1 MELYESLKDYPEL
14 RLQYLFYNCF
24 IISSE
29 EMNELYERAKSKQIK
44 KFNDVEI
51 YYSPDYLYQKNPN
64 NSVFEKINSQ
74 IKKKF
79 YFLKEHIFYYQ
90 YLLLLIESKE
100 KDGIKEDK
108 ISEISYRTLMDRL
121 YSLYD
126 DNEANKENY
135 GINYIYNV
143 PCIYTIIEPDIIK
156 EIINMRKLNFELLKI
171 NRNKFDELFGI
182 NEYIENSNFIY
193 NNSLISISLS
203 NSTITEENNLN
214 ELDLD
219 ENVNKRNKDI
229 LQKEKFLINLSSEL
243 FLFDY
248 ITKQFGKSNLKQL
261 PRMLFFCCVFDENMK
276 DIYKLRKEKSTKNL
290 NSIGN
295 TEGNNEEKEKLN
307 KIYEEIKN
315 NTKIENQIDTNQEN
329 KKEKKE
335 KKEKVKERVEKNL
348 LKCQLLDFCGTLEL
362 DGAFKYIGGNDM
374 ELKSESLV
382 IILSEF
388 LNAENNIEKYI
399 EKNEENIIINKIKK
413 NQNDI
418 EKLKQI
424 LSQFNMFKNIKK
436 IEINK
441 EYIEKV
447 KKELEDKP
455 KIIFDKK
462 IYIRSNDI
470 VLIESKREYPKNLLN
485 EIRNFIEHSF
495 YFITLYKNKKIIDNS
510 SIIHLFFIYDHTRN
524 FEDENRAYSGLNNII
539 KDNSEKL
546 KTITNKIKLYLIHSL
561 PNLNLSILDKLE
573 NNISDLT
580 NSMNKQNIQISN
592 LESENNGLKKLMND
606 QNNHITNL
614 KSDNISLNN
623 LMNKQNIQISN
634 LESENDG
641 LKKLMNEQNI
651 RITNLATQS
660 KNLEETIKKLV
671 NRIDELEKK
680 IEQNNNSDDK
690 IKKSNNNKKNEDI

>member
-29 EMNELYERAKSKQIK
+29 EMNELYENAKSKQIK

-156 EIINMRKLNFELLKI
+156 EIINMSKLNFELLKI
-171 NRNKFDELFGI
+171 NRNKFKELFGI
-182 NEYIENSNFIY
+182 NENIENSNFIY

-203 NSTITEENNLN
+203 NSTITDEKNLN

-307 KIYEEIKN
+307 KIGEETKN
-315 NTKIENQIDTNQEN
+315 DTKIENQIDTNQEN
-329 KKEKKE
+329 KKGKKEKKEKE

-374 ELKSESLV
+374 ELESESLV

-424 LSQFNMFKNIKK
+424 LSQFNMFKNIKN

-447 KKELEDKP
+447 KKELENKP

-485 EIRNFIEHSF
+485 EIRNFIEHSL
-495 YFITLYKNKKIIDNS
+495 YFIALYKNKKIIDNS
-510 SIIHLFFIYDHTRN
+510 SIIHLIFVYDHTRN

-546 KTITNKIKLYLIHSL
+546 KTITNKIKLYLVHSL

-580 NSMNKQNIQISN
+580 NSMNKQNIQI
-592 LESENNGLKKLMND
+592 
-606 QNNHITNL
+606 
-614 KSDNISLNN
+614 
-623 LMNKQNIQISN
+623 
-634 LESENDG
+634 
-641 LKKLMNEQNI
+641 
-651 RITNLATQS
+651 TNLATQN

-690 IKKSNNNKKNEDI
+690 KKKNDNNKKNEDI

>member
-29 EMNELYERAKSKQIK
+29 EMNQLYERAKSKQIK

-156 EIINMRKLNFELLKI
+156 EIINMSKLNFELLKI
-171 NRNKFDELFGI
+171 NRNKFKELFGI
-182 NEYIENSNFIY
+182 NENIENSNFIY

-203 NSTITEENNLN
+203 NSTITEEKNLN

-307 KIYEEIKN
+307 KIGEETKN
-315 NTKIENQIDTNQEN
+315 DTKIENQIDTNQEN
-329 KKEKKE
+329 KKGKKEKKEKE

-374 ELKSESLV
+374 ELESESLV

-424 LSQFNMFKNIKK
+424 LSQFNMFKNIKN

-447 KKELEDKP
+447 KKELENKP

-485 EIRNFIEHSF
+485 EIRNFIEHSL
-495 YFITLYKNKKIIDNS
+495 YFIALYKNKKIIDNS
-510 SIIHLFFIYDHTRN
+510 SIIHLIFVYDHTRN

-546 KTITNKIKLYLIHSL
+546 KTITNKIKLYLVHSL

-580 NSMNKQNIQISN
+580 NSMNKQNIQI
-592 LESENNGLKKLMND
+592 
-606 QNNHITNL
+606 
-614 KSDNISLNN
+614 
-623 LMNKQNIQISN
+623 
-634 LESENDG
+634 
-641 LKKLMNEQNI
+641 
-651 RITNLATQS
+651 TNLATQN

-690 IKKSNNNKKNEDI
+690 KKKNDNNKKNEDI

>member
-1 MELYESLKDYPEL
+1 
-14 RLQYLFYNCF
+14 
-24 IISSE
+24 
-29 EMNELYERAKSKQIK
+29 
-44 KFNDVEI
+44 
-51 YYSPDYLYQKNPN
+51 
-64 NSVFEKINSQ
+64 
-74 IKKKF
+74 
-79 YFLKEHIFYYQ
+79 
-90 YLLLLIESKE
+90 
-100 KDGIKEDK
+100 
-108 ISEISYRTLMDRL
+108 
-121 YSLYD
+121 
-126 DNEANKENY
+126 
-135 GINYIYNV
+135 
-143 PCIYTIIEPDIIK
+143 
-156 EIINMRKLNFELLKI
+156 
-171 NRNKFDELFGI
+171 
-182 NEYIENSNFIY
+182 
-193 NNSLISISLS
+193 
-203 NSTITEENNLN
+203 
-214 ELDLD
+214 
-219 ENVNKRNKDI
+219 
-229 LQKEKFLINLSSEL
+229 
-243 FLFDY
+243 
-248 ITKQFGKSNLKQL
+248 
-261 PRMLFFCCVFDENMK
+261 MLFFCCVFDENMK

-307 KIYEEIKN
+307 KIGEETKN
-315 NTKIENQIDTNQEN
+315 DTKIENQIDTNQEN
-329 KKEKKE
+329 KKGKKEKKEKE

-374 ELKSESLV
+374 ELESESLV

-424 LSQFNMFKNIKK
+424 LSQFNMFKNIKN

-447 KKELEDKP
+447 KKELENKP

-462 IYIRSNDI
+462 IYIRANDI

-485 EIRNFIEHSF
+485 EIRNFIEHSL
-495 YFITLYKNKKIIDNS
+495 YFIALYKNKKIIDNS
-510 SIIHLFFIYDHTRN
+510 SIIHLIFVYDHTRN

-546 KTITNKIKLYLIHSL
+546 KTITNKIKLYLVHSL

-580 NSMNKQNIQISN
+580 NSMNKQNIQI
-592 LESENNGLKKLMND
+592 
-606 QNNHITNL
+606 
-614 KSDNISLNN
+614 
-623 LMNKQNIQISN
+623 
-634 LESENDG
+634 
-641 LKKLMNEQNI
+641 
-651 RITNLATQS
+651 TNLATQN

-690 IKKSNNNKKNEDI
+690 KKKIDNNKKK

>member
-64 NSVFEKINSQ
+64 NSAFDKISLQ

-90 YLLLLIESKE
+90 YLLLLIESNE
-100 KDGIKEDK
+100 KDGIKEDQ

-126 DNEANKENY
+126 NNEANKENY

-156 EIINMRKLNFELLKI
+156 EIINMSKLNFELLKI
-171 NRNKFDELFGI
+171 NRNKFKELFGI
-182 NEYIENSNFIY
+182 NENIENSNFIY

-203 NSTITEENNLN
+203 NSTITDEKNLN

-307 KIYEEIKN
+307 KIGEETKN
-315 NTKIENQIDTNQEN
+315 DTKIENQIDTNQEN
-329 KKEKKE
+329 KKGKKEKKEKE

-374 ELKSESLV
+374 ELESESLV

-424 LSQFNMFKNIKK
+424 LSQFNMFKNIKN

-447 KKELEDKP
+447 KKELENKP

-485 EIRNFIEHSF
+485 EIRNFIEHSL
-495 YFITLYKNKKIIDNS
+495 YFIALYKNKKIIDNS
-510 SIIHLFFIYDHTRN
+510 SIIHLIFVYDHTRN

-546 KTITNKIKLYLIHSL
+546 KTITNKIKLYLVHSL

-592 LESENNGLKKLMND
+592 LQSENNDLKK
-606 QNNHITNL
+606 
-614 KSDNISLNN
+614 S
-623 LMNKQNIQISN
+623 MNKQNIQI
-634 LESENDG
+634 
-641 LKKLMNEQNI
+641 
-651 RITNLATQS
+651 TNLATQN

-680 IEQNNNSDDK
+680 IDQNINSDDK
-690 IKKSNNNKKNEDI
+690 KKKNDNNKNNEDI

>member
-29 EMNELYERAKSKQIK
+29 EMNELYENAKSKQIK

-156 EIINMRKLNFELLKI
+156 EIINMSKLNFELLKI
-171 NRNKFDELFGI
+171 NRNKFKELFGI
-182 NEYIENSNFIY
+182 NENIENSNFIY

-203 NSTITEENNLN
+203 NSTITDEKNLN

-307 KIYEEIKN
+307 KIGEETKN
-315 NTKIENQIDTNQEN
+315 DTKIENQIDTNQEN
-329 KKEKKE
+329 KKGKKEKKEKE

-374 ELKSESLV
+374 ELESESLV

-424 LSQFNMFKNIKK
+424 LSQFNMFKNIKN

-447 KKELEDKP
+447 KKELENKP

-485 EIRNFIEHSF
+485 EIRNFIEHSL
-495 YFITLYKNKKIIDNS
+495 YFIALYKNKKIIDNS
-510 SIIHLFFIYDHTRN
+510 SIIHLIFVYDHTRN

-546 KTITNKIKLYLIHSL
+546 KTITNKIKLYLVHSL

-573 NNISDLT
+573 NNISDLI
-580 NSMNKQNIQISN
+580 NSINKQNIQI
-592 LESENNGLKKLMND
+592 
-606 QNNHITNL
+606 
-614 KSDNISLNN
+614 
-623 LMNKQNIQISN
+623 
-634 LESENDG
+634 
-641 LKKLMNEQNI
+641 
-651 RITNLATQS
+651 TNLATQN

-690 IKKSNNNKKNEDI
+690 KKKNDNIKKNEDI

>member
-29 EMNELYERAKSKQIK
+29 EMNELYENAKSKQIK

-156 EIINMRKLNFELLKI
+156 EIINMSKLNFELLKI

-203 NSTITEENNLN
+203 NSTITDEKNLN

-307 KIYEEIKN
+307 KIGEETKN
-315 NTKIENQIDTNQEN
+315 DTKIENQIDTNQEN
-329 KKEKKE
+329 KKGKKEKKEKE

-374 ELKSESLV
+374 ELESESLV

-424 LSQFNMFKNIKK
+424 LSQFNMFKNIKN

-447 KKELEDKP
+447 KKELENKP

-485 EIRNFIEHSF
+485 EIRNFIEHSL
-495 YFITLYKNKKIIDNS
+495 YFIALYKNKKIIDNS
-510 SIIHLFFIYDHTRN
+510 SIIHLIFVYDHTRN

-546 KTITNKIKLYLIHSL
+546 KTITNKIKLYLVHSL

-580 NSMNKQNIQISN
+580 NSINKQNIQI
-592 LESENNGLKKLMND
+592 
-606 QNNHITNL
+606 
-614 KSDNISLNN
+614 
-623 LMNKQNIQISN
+623 
-634 LESENDG
+634 
-641 LKKLMNEQNI
+641 
-651 RITNLATQS
+651 TNLATQN

-671 NRIDELEKK
+671 NRIDEFEKK

-690 IKKSNNNKKNEDI
+690 NKKNDNIKKNEDI

>member
-29 EMNELYERAKSKQIK
+29 EMNELYENAKSKQIK

-64 NSVFEKINSQ
+64 NSVFKKINSQ

-156 EIINMRKLNFELLKI
+156 EIINMSKLNFELLKI
-171 NRNKFDELFGI
+171 NRNKFKELFGI
-182 NEYIENSNFIY
+182 NENIENSNFIY

-203 NSTITEENNLN
+203 NSTITDEKNLN

-307 KIYEEIKN
+307 KIGEETKN
-315 NTKIENQIDTNQEN
+315 DTKIENQIDTNQEN
-329 KKEKKE
+329 KKGKKEKKEKE

-374 ELKSESLV
+374 ELESESLV

-424 LSQFNMFKNIKK
+424 LSQFNMFKNIKN

-447 KKELEDKP
+447 KKELENKP

-485 EIRNFIEHSF
+485 EIRNFIEHSL
-495 YFITLYKNKKIIDNS
+495 YFIALYKNKKIIDNS
-510 SIIHLFFIYDHTRN
+510 SIIHLIFVYDHTRN

-546 KTITNKIKLYLIHSL
+546 KTITNKIKLYLVHSL

-580 NSMNKQNIQISN
+580 NSMNKQNNQISN
-592 LESENNGLKKLMND
+592 LEF
-606 QNNHITNL
+606 
-614 KSDNISLNN
+614 
-623 LMNKQNIQISN
+623 
-634 LESENDG
+634 ENDG

-651 RITNLATQS
+651 QITNLATQN

-690 IKKSNNNKKNEDI
+690 KKKNDNNKKNEDI

>member
-1 MELYESLKDYPEL
+1 MEIELYESLKDYPEL

-29 EMNELYERAKSKQIK
+29 EMNELYENAKSKQIK

-156 EIINMRKLNFELLKI
+156 EIINMSKLNFELLKI

-203 NSTITEENNLN
+203 NSTITEEKNLN

-276 DIYKLRKEKSTKNL
+276 DIYKLRKEKSTKNQ

-295 TEGNNEEKEKLN
+295 TEGNIEEKE
-307 KIYEEIKN
+307 
-315 NTKIENQIDTNQEN
+315 
-329 KKEKKE
+329 
-335 KKEKVKERVEKNL
+335 
-348 LKCQLLDFCGTLEL
+348 
-362 DGAFKYIGGNDM
+362 
-374 ELKSESLV
+374 
-382 IILSEF
+382 
-388 LNAENNIEKYI
+388 
-399 EKNEENIIINKIKK
+399 
-413 NQNDI
+413 
-418 EKLKQI
+418 
-424 LSQFNMFKNIKK
+424 
-436 IEINK
+436 
-441 EYIEKV
+441 
-447 KKELEDKP
+447 
-455 KIIFDKK
+455 
-462 IYIRSNDI
+462 
-470 VLIESKREYPKNLLN
+470 
-485 EIRNFIEHSF
+485 
-495 YFITLYKNKKIIDNS
+495 
-510 SIIHLFFIYDHTRN
+510 
-524 FEDENRAYSGLNNII
+524 
-539 KDNSEKL
+539 
-546 KTITNKIKLYLIHSL
+546 
-561 PNLNLSILDKLE
+561 
-573 NNISDLT
+573 
-580 NSMNKQNIQISN
+580 
-592 LESENNGLKKLMND
+592 
-606 QNNHITNL
+606 
-614 KSDNISLNN
+614 
-623 LMNKQNIQISN
+623 
-634 LESENDG
+634 
-641 LKKLMNEQNI
+641 
-651 RITNLATQS
+651 
-660 KNLEETIKKLV
+660 
-671 NRIDELEKK
+671 
-680 IEQNNNSDDK
+680 
-690 IKKSNNNKKNEDI
+690 

>member
-29 EMNELYERAKSKQIK
+29 EMNELYENAKSKQIK

-64 NSVFEKINSQ
+64 NPVFEKINSQ

-156 EIINMRKLNFELLKI
+156 EIINMSKLNFELLKI
-171 NRNKFDELFGI
+171 NRNKFKELFGI
-182 NEYIENSNFIY
+182 NENIENSNFIY

-203 NSTITEENNLN
+203 NSTITDEKNLN

-307 KIYEEIKN
+307 KIGEETKN
-315 NTKIENQIDTNQEN
+315 DTKIENQIDTNQEKKKG
-329 KKEKKE
+329 KKEKE

-374 ELKSESLV
+374 ELESESLV

-424 LSQFNMFKNIKK
+424 LSQFNMFKNIKN

-447 KKELEDKP
+447 KKELENKP

-470 VLIESKREYPKNLLN
+470 LLIESKREYPKNLLN
-485 EIRNFIEHSF
+485 EIRNFIEHSL
-495 YFITLYKNKKIIDNS
+495 YFIALYKNKKIIDNS
-510 SIIHLFFIYDHTRN
+510 SIIHLIFVYDHTRN

-546 KTITNKIKLYLIHSL
+546 KTITNKIKLYLVHSL

-580 NSMNKQNIQISN
+580 NSMNKQNIQI
-592 LESENNGLKKLMND
+592 
-606 QNNHITNL
+606 
-614 KSDNISLNN
+614 
-623 LMNKQNIQISN
+623 
-634 LESENDG
+634 
-641 LKKLMNEQNI
+641 
-651 RITNLATQS
+651 TNLATQN

-690 IKKSNNNKKNEDI
+690 KKKNDNNKNNEDI

>member
-29 EMNELYERAKSKQIK
+29 EMNQLYERAKSKQIK

-51 YYSPDYLYQKNPN
+51 YYSPDYLYQKDPN
-64 NSVFEKINSQ
+64 NSVFEKINSK

-171 NRNKFDELFGI
+171 NRNKFNKLFGI
-182 NEYIENSNFIY
+182 NENIENSNFIY

-203 NSTITEENNLN
+203 NSTITDEKNLN

-229 LQKEKFLINLSSEL
+229 LQKEKLLINLSSEL

-307 KIYEEIKN
+307 KIGEETKN
-315 NTKIENQIDTNQEN
+315 DTKIENQIDTNQEN
-329 KKEKKE
+329 KKGKKEKKEKE

-374 ELKSESLV
+374 ELERESLI

-424 LSQFNMFKNIKK
+424 LSQFNMFKNIKN

-447 KKELEDKP
+447 KKELENKP

-485 EIRNFIEHSF
+485 EIRNFIEHSL
-495 YFITLYKNKKIIDNS
+495 YFIALYKNKKIIDNS
-510 SIIHLFFIYDHTRN
+510 SIIHLIFVYDHTRN

-546 KTITNKIKLYLIHSL
+546 KTITNKIKLYLVHSL

-580 NSMNKQNIQISN
+580 NSMNKQNIQI
-592 LESENNGLKKLMND
+592 
-606 QNNHITNL
+606 
-614 KSDNISLNN
+614 
-623 LMNKQNIQISN
+623 
-634 LESENDG
+634 
-641 LKKLMNEQNI
+641 
-651 RITNLATQS
+651 TNLATQN

-690 IKKSNNNKKNEDI
+690 KKKNDNIKKNEDI

>member
-156 EIINMRKLNFELLKI
+156 EIINMSKLNFELLKI

-203 NSTITEENNLN
+203 NSTITDEKNLN

-307 KIYEEIKN
+307 KIGEETKN
-315 NTKIENQIDTNQEN
+315 DTKIENQIDTNQEN
-329 KKEKKE
+329 KKGKKEKKEKE

-374 ELKSESLV
+374 ELESESLV

-424 LSQFNMFKNIKK
+424 LSQFNMFKNIKN

-447 KKELEDKP
+447 KKELENKP

-485 EIRNFIEHSF
+485 EIRNFIEHSL
-495 YFITLYKNKKIIDNS
+495 YFIALYKNKKIIDNS
-510 SIIHLFFIYDHTRN
+510 SIIHLIFVYDHTRN

-546 KTITNKIKLYLIHSL
+546 KTITNKIKLYLVHSL

-580 NSMNKQNIQISN
+580 NSI
-592 LESENNGLKKLMND
+592 
-606 QNNHITNL
+606 
-614 KSDNISLNN
+614 
-623 LMNKQNIQISN
+623 
-634 LESENDG
+634 
-641 LKKLMNEQNI
+641 
-651 RITNLATQS
+651 
-660 KNLEETIKKLV
+660 IKKLV

-690 IKKSNNNKKNEDI
+690 NKKNDNIKKNEDI

>member
-64 NSVFEKINSQ
+64 NSAFDKISLQ

-126 DNEANKENY
+126 NNEANKENY

-156 EIINMRKLNFELLKI
+156 EIINMSKLNFELLKI
-171 NRNKFDELFGI
+171 NRNKFKELFGI
-182 NEYIENSNFIY
+182 NENIENSNFIY

-203 NSTITEENNLN
+203 NSTITDEKNLN

-307 KIYEEIKN
+307 KIGEETKN
-315 NTKIENQIDTNQEN
+315 DTKIENQIDTNQEN
-329 KKEKKE
+329 KKGKKEKKEKE

-374 ELKSESLV
+374 ELESESLV

-424 LSQFNMFKNIKK
+424 LSQFNMFKNIKN

-447 KKELEDKP
+447 KKELENKP

-485 EIRNFIEHSF
+485 EIRNFIEHSL
-495 YFITLYKNKKIIDNS
+495 YFIALYKNKKIIDNS
-510 SIIHLFFIYDHTRN
+510 SIIHLIFVYDHTRN

-546 KTITNKIKLYLIHSL
+546 KTITNKIKLYLVHSL

-592 LESENNGLKKLMND
+592 LQSENNDLKK
-606 QNNHITNL
+606 
-614 KSDNISLNN
+614 S
-623 LMNKQNIQISN
+623 MNKQNIQI
-634 LESENDG
+634 
-641 LKKLMNEQNI
+641 
-651 RITNLATQS
+651 TNLATQN

-690 IKKSNNNKKNEDI
+690 KKKNDNNKNNEDI

>member
-1 MELYESLKDYPEL
+1 MV
-14 RLQYLFYNCF
+14 
-24 IISSE
+24 
-29 EMNELYERAKSKQIK
+29 SKRTK
-44 KFNDVEI
+44 LV
-51 YYSPDYLYQKNPN
+51 
-64 NSVFEKINSQ
+64 
-74 IKKKF
+74 
-79 YFLKEHIFYYQ
+79 
-90 YLLLLIESKE
+90 
-100 KDGIKEDK
+100 
-108 ISEISYRTLMDRL
+108 EISYRTLMDRL

-203 NSTITEENNLN
+203 NSTITKEKNLN

-276 DIYKLRKEKSTKNL
+276 DIYKLRKEKITKNL

-295 TEGNNEEKEKLN
+295 TEGNIEEKEKLN
-307 KIYEEIKN
+307 KIGEEIKN

-329 KKEKKE
+329 KKE

-374 ELKSESLV
+374 ELESESLV

-424 LSQFNMFKNIKK
+424 LSQFNMFKNIKN

-447 KKELEDKP
+447 KKELENKP

-485 EIRNFIEHSF
+485 EIRNFIEHSL
-495 YFITLYKNKKIIDNS
+495 YFIALYKNKKIIDNS
-510 SIIHLFFIYDHTRN
+510 SIIHLIFVYDHTRN

-546 KTITNKIKLYLIHSL
+546 KTITNKIKLYLVHSL

-592 LESENNGLKKLMND
+592 LQSENDGLKKLMNE
-606 QNNHITNL
+606 QNNQITNL

-623 LMNKQNIQISN
+623 LMNKQNNQ
-634 LESENDG
+634 
-641 LKKLMNEQNI
+641 
-651 RITNLATQS
+651 ITNLATQN

>member
-29 EMNELYERAKSKQIK
+29 EMNQLYERAKSKQIK

-156 EIINMRKLNFELLKI
+156 EIINMSKLNFELLKI
-171 NRNKFDELFGI
+171 NRNKFDELFRI

-203 NSTITEENNLN
+203 NSTITDEKNLN

-307 KIYEEIKN
+307 KIGEETKN
-315 NTKIENQIDTNQEN
+315 DTKIENQIDTNQEN
-329 KKEKKE
+329 KKGKKEKKEKE

-374 ELKSESLV
+374 ELESESLV

-424 LSQFNMFKNIKK
+424 LSQFNMFKNIKN

-447 KKELEDKP
+447 KKELENKP

-485 EIRNFIEHSF
+485 EIRNFIEHSL
-495 YFITLYKNKKIIDNS
+495 YFIALYKNKKIIDNS
-510 SIIHLFFIYDHTRN
+510 SIIHLIFVYDHTRN

-546 KTITNKIKLYLIHSL
+546 KTITNKIKLYLVHSL

-580 NSMNKQNIQISN
+580 NSMNKQNN
-592 LESENNGLKKLMND
+592 
-606 QNNHITNL
+606 
-614 KSDNISLNN
+614 
-623 LMNKQNIQISN
+623 QISN

-651 RITNLATQS
+651 QITNLATQS

-671 NRIDELEKK
+671 NRIDELEMK

-690 IKKSNNNKKNEDI
+690 KKKNDNNKKNEDI

>member
-29 EMNELYERAKSKQIK
+29 EMNQLYERAKSKQIK

-64 NSVFEKINSQ
+64 NSAFEKINSQ

-171 NRNKFDELFGI
+171 NRNKFKELFGI
-182 NEYIENSNFIY
+182 NENIENSNFIY

-203 NSTITEENNLN
+203 NSTITDEKNLN

-307 KIYEEIKN
+307 KIGEETKN
-315 NTKIENQIDTNQEN
+315 DTKIENQIDTNQEN
-329 KKEKKE
+329 KKGKKEKKEKE

-374 ELKSESLV
+374 ELESESLV

-424 LSQFNMFKNIKK
+424 LSQFNMFKNIKN

-447 KKELEDKP
+447 KKELENKP

-485 EIRNFIEHSF
+485 EIRNFIEHSL
-495 YFITLYKNKKIIDNS
+495 YFIALYKNKKIIDNS
-510 SIIHLFFIYDHTRN
+510 SIIHLIFVYDHTRN

-546 KTITNKIKLYLIHSL
+546 KTITNKIKLYLVHSL

-580 NSMNKQNIQISN
+580 NSINKQNIQI
-592 LESENNGLKKLMND
+592 
-606 QNNHITNL
+606 
-614 KSDNISLNN
+614 
-623 LMNKQNIQISN
+623 
-634 LESENDG
+634 
-641 LKKLMNEQNI
+641 
-651 RITNLATQS
+651 TNLATQN

-671 NRIDELEKK
+671 NRIDELEMK

-690 IKKSNNNKKNEDI
+690 KKKNDNNKKNEDI

>member
-29 EMNELYERAKSKQIK
+29 EMNELYENAKSKQIK

-156 EIINMRKLNFELLKI
+156 EIINMSKLNFELLKI

-203 NSTITEENNLN
+203 NSTITDEKNLN

-307 KIYEEIKN
+307 KIGEETKN
-315 NTKIENQIDTNQEN
+315 DTKIENQIDTNQEN
-329 KKEKKE
+329 KKGKKEKKEKE

-374 ELKSESLV
+374 ELESESLV

-424 LSQFNMFKNIKK
+424 LSQFNMFKNIKN

-441 EYIEKV
+441 EYIEKE

-485 EIRNFIEHSF
+485 EIRNFIEHSL
-495 YFITLYKNKKIIDNS
+495 YFIALYKNKKIIDNS
-510 SIIHLFFIYDHTRN
+510 SIIHLIFVYDHTRN

-546 KTITNKIKLYLIHSL
+546 KTITNKIKLYLVHSL

-580 NSMNKQNIQISN
+580 NSINKQNIQI
-592 LESENNGLKKLMND
+592 
-606 QNNHITNL
+606 
-614 KSDNISLNN
+614 
-623 LMNKQNIQISN
+623 
-634 LESENDG
+634 
-641 LKKLMNEQNI
+641 
-651 RITNLATQS
+651 TNLATQN

-671 NRIDELEKK
+671 NRIDEFEKK

-690 IKKSNNNKKNEDI
+690 KKKNDNNKKNEDI

>member
-156 EIINMRKLNFELLKI
+156 EIINMSKLNFELLKI

-203 NSTITEENNLN
+203 NSTITDEKNLN

-307 KIYEEIKN
+307 KIGEETKN
-315 NTKIENQIDTNQEN
+315 DTKIENQIDTNQEN
-329 KKEKKE
+329 KKGKKEKKEKE

-374 ELKSESLV
+374 ELESESLV

-424 LSQFNMFKNIKK
+424 LSQFNMFKNIKN

-447 KKELEDKP
+447 KKELENKP

-485 EIRNFIEHSF
+485 EIRNFIEHSL
-495 YFITLYKNKKIIDNS
+495 YFIALYKNKKIIDNS
-510 SIIHLFFIYDHTRN
+510 SIIHLIFVYDHTRN

-546 KTITNKIKLYLIHSL
+546 KTITNKIKLYLVHSL

-580 NSMNKQNIQISN
+580 NSINKQNIQI
-592 LESENNGLKKLMND
+592 
-606 QNNHITNL
+606 
-614 KSDNISLNN
+614 
-623 LMNKQNIQISN
+623 
-634 LESENDG
+634 
-641 LKKLMNEQNI
+641 
-651 RITNLATQS
+651 TNLATQN

-690 IKKSNNNKKNEDI
+690 KKKNDNNKKNEDI

>member
-29 EMNELYERAKSKQIK
+29 EMNQLYERAKSKQIK

-156 EIINMRKLNFELLKI
+156 EIINMSKLNFELLKI

-182 NEYIENSNFIY
+182 NENIENSNFIY

-203 NSTITEENNLN
+203 NSTITDEKNLN

-307 KIYEEIKN
+307 KIGEETKN
-315 NTKIENQIDTNQEN
+315 DTKIENQIDTNQEN
-329 KKEKKE
+329 KKGKKEKKEKE

-374 ELKSESLV
+374 ELESESLV

-424 LSQFNMFKNIKK
+424 LSQFNMFKNIKN

-447 KKELEDKP
+447 KKELENKP

-485 EIRNFIEHSF
+485 EIRNFIEHSL
-495 YFITLYKNKKIIDNS
+495 YFIALYKNKKIIDNS
-510 SIIHLFFIYDHTRN
+510 SIIHLIFVYDHTRN

-546 KTITNKIKLYLIHSL
+546 KTITNKIKLYLVHSL

-580 NSMNKQNIQISN
+580 NSMNKQNIQI
-592 LESENNGLKKLMND
+592 
-606 QNNHITNL
+606 
-614 KSDNISLNN
+614 
-623 LMNKQNIQISN
+623 
-634 LESENDG
+634 
-641 LKKLMNEQNI
+641 
-651 RITNLATQS
+651 TNLATQN

-690 IKKSNNNKKNEDI
+690 KKKNDNNKKNEDI

>member
-1 MELYESLKDYPEL
+1 MEMELYESLKDYPEL

-29 EMNELYERAKSKQIK
+29 EMNQLYERAKSKQIK

-156 EIINMRKLNFELLKI
+156 EIINMSKLNFELLKI

-203 NSTITEENNLN
+203 NSTITEEKNLN

-307 KIYEEIKN
+307 KIGEETKN
-315 NTKIENQIDTNQEN
+315 DTKIENQIDTNQEN
-329 KKEKKE
+329 KKGKKEKKEKE

-424 LSQFNMFKNIKK
+424 LSQFNMFKNIKN

-447 KKELEDKP
+447 KKELENKP

-485 EIRNFIEHSF
+485 EIRNFIEHSL
-495 YFITLYKNKKIIDNS
+495 YFIALYKNKKIIDNS
-510 SIIHLFFIYDHTRN
+510 SIIHLIFVYDHTRN

-546 KTITNKIKLYLIHSL
+546 KTITNKIKLYLVHSL

-580 NSMNKQNIQISN
+580 NSMNKQNIQI
-592 LESENNGLKKLMND
+592 
-606 QNNHITNL
+606 
-614 KSDNISLNN
+614 
-623 LMNKQNIQISN
+623 
-634 LESENDG
+634 
-641 LKKLMNEQNI
+641 
-651 RITNLATQS
+651 TNLATQN

-690 IKKSNNNKKNEDI
+690 KKKNDNNKKNEDI

>member
-29 EMNELYERAKSKQIK
+29 EMNELYENAKSKQIK

-156 EIINMRKLNFELLKI
+156 EIINMSKLNFELLKI

-182 NEYIENSNFIY
+182 NENIENSNFIY

-203 NSTITEENNLN
+203 NSTITDEKNLN

-307 KIYEEIKN
+307 KIGEETKN
-315 NTKIENQIDTNQEN
+315 DTKIENQIDTNQEN
-329 KKEKKE
+329 KKGKKEKE

-374 ELKSESLV
+374 ELESESLV

-424 LSQFNMFKNIKK
+424 LSQFNMFKNIKN

-447 KKELEDKP
+447 KKELENKP

-485 EIRNFIEHSF
+485 EIRNFIEHSL
-495 YFITLYKNKKIIDNS
+495 YFIALYKNKKIIDNS
-510 SIIHLFFIYDHTRN
+510 SIIHLIFVYDHTRN

-546 KTITNKIKLYLIHSL
+546 KTITNKIKLYLVHSL

-580 NSMNKQNIQISN
+580 NSMNKQNIQI
-592 LESENNGLKKLMND
+592 
-606 QNNHITNL
+606 
-614 KSDNISLNN
+614 
-623 LMNKQNIQISN
+623 
-634 LESENDG
+634 
-641 LKKLMNEQNI
+641 
-651 RITNLATQS
+651 TNLATQN

-690 IKKSNNNKKNEDI
+690 KKKNDNNKKNEDI

>member
-51 YYSPDYLYQKNPN
+51 YYSPDYLYQKNPT

-156 EIINMRKLNFELLKI
+156 EIINMSKLNFELLKI
-171 NRNKFDELFGI
+171 NRNKFKELFGI
-182 NEYIENSNFIY
+182 NENIENSNFIY

-203 NSTITEENNLN
+203 NSTITEEKNLN

-307 KIYEEIKN
+307 KIGEETKN
-315 NTKIENQIDTNQEN
+315 DTKIENQIDTNQEN
-329 KKEKKE
+329 KKGKKEKKEKE

-374 ELKSESLV
+374 ELESESLV

-424 LSQFNMFKNIKK
+424 LSQFNMFKNIKN

-447 KKELEDKP
+447 KKELENKP

-485 EIRNFIEHSF
+485 EIRNFIEHSL
-495 YFITLYKNKKIIDNS
+495 YFIALYKNKKIIDNS
-510 SIIHLFFIYDHTRN
+510 SIIHLIFVYDHTRN

-546 KTITNKIKLYLIHSL
+546 KTITNKIKLYLVHSL

-580 NSMNKQNIQISN
+580 NSMNKQNIQI
-592 LESENNGLKKLMND
+592 
-606 QNNHITNL
+606 
-614 KSDNISLNN
+614 
-623 LMNKQNIQISN
+623 
-634 LESENDG
+634 
-641 LKKLMNEQNI
+641 
-651 RITNLATQS
+651 TNLATQN

-690 IKKSNNNKKNEDI
+690 KKKE

>member
-29 EMNELYERAKSKQIK
+29 EMNELYENAKSKQIK

-156 EIINMRKLNFELLKI
+156 EIINMSKLNFELLKI

-182 NEYIENSNFIY
+182 NENIENPNFIY

-203 NSTITEENNLN
+203 NSTITDEKNLN

-307 KIYEEIKN
+307 KIGEETKN
-315 NTKIENQIDTNQEN
+315 DTKIENQIDTNQEN
-329 KKEKKE
+329 KKGKKEKKEKE

-374 ELKSESLV
+374 ELESESLV

-424 LSQFNMFKNIKK
+424 LSQFNMFKNIKN

-447 KKELEDKP
+447 KKELENKP

-485 EIRNFIEHSF
+485 EIRNFIEHSL
-495 YFITLYKNKKIIDNS
+495 YFIALYKNKKIIDNS
-510 SIIHLFFIYDHTRN
+510 SIIHLIFVYDHTRN

-546 KTITNKIKLYLIHSL
+546 KTITNKIKLYLVHSL

-580 NSMNKQNIQISN
+580 NSMNKQNIQI
-592 LESENNGLKKLMND
+592 
-606 QNNHITNL
+606 
-614 KSDNISLNN
+614 
-623 LMNKQNIQISN
+623 
-634 LESENDG
+634 
-641 LKKLMNEQNI
+641 
-651 RITNLATQS
+651 TNLATQN

-680 IEQNNNSDDK
+680 IDQNNNSDDK

>member
-29 EMNELYERAKSKQIK
+29 EMNQLYERAKSKQIK

-203 NSTITEENNLN
+203 NSTITEEKNLN

-307 KIYEEIKN
+307 KIGEETKN
-315 NTKIENQIDTNQEN
+315 DTKIENQIDTNQEN
-329 KKEKKE
+329 KKGKKEKKEKE

-362 DGAFKYIGGNDM
+362 DGTFKYIGGNDM
-374 ELKSESLV
+374 ELESESLV

-424 LSQFNMFKNIKK
+424 LSQFNMFKNIKN

-447 KKELEDKP
+447 KKELENKP

-485 EIRNFIEHSF
+485 EIRNFIEHSL
-495 YFITLYKNKKIIDNS
+495 YFIALYKNKKIIDNS
-510 SIIHLFFIYDHTRN
+510 SIIHLIFVYDHTRN

-546 KTITNKIKLYLIHSL
+546 KTITNKIKLYLVHSL

-580 NSMNKQNIQISN
+580 NSMNKQNNQISN
-592 LESENNGLKKLMND
+592 LEF
-606 QNNHITNL
+606 
-614 KSDNISLNN
+614 
-623 LMNKQNIQISN
+623 
-634 LESENDG
+634 ENDG

-651 RITNLATQS
+651 QITNLATQN

-690 IKKSNNNKKNEDI
+690 KKKNDNNKKNEDI

>member
-1 MELYESLKDYPEL
+1 MEMELYESLKDYPEL

-64 NSVFEKINSQ
+64 NSAFDKISLQ

-156 EIINMRKLNFELLKI
+156 EIINMSKLNFELLKI

-203 NSTITEENNLN
+203 NSTITEEKNLN

-307 KIYEEIKN
+307 KIGEETKN
-315 NTKIENQIDTNQEN
+315 DTKIENQIDTNQEN
-329 KKEKKE
+329 KKGKKEKKEKE

-424 LSQFNMFKNIKK
+424 LSQFNMFKNIKN

-447 KKELEDKP
+447 KKELENKP

-510 SIIHLFFIYDHTRN
+510 SIIHLIFVYDHTRN

-546 KTITNKIKLYLIHSL
+546 KTITNKIKLYLVHSL

-592 LESENNGLKKLMND
+592 L
-606 QNNHITNL
+606 Q
-614 KSDNISLNN
+614 
-623 LMNKQNIQISN
+623 
-634 LESENDG
+634 SENDG

-651 RITNLATQS
+651 QITNLATQN

-690 IKKSNNNKKNEDI
+690 KKKNDNNKKNEDI

>member
-1 MELYESLKDYPEL
+1 MEMELYESLKDYPEL

-29 EMNELYERAKSKQIK
+29 EMSELYERAKSKQIK

-156 EIINMRKLNFELLKI
+156 EIINMSKLNFELLKI

-203 NSTITEENNLN
+203 NSTITEEKNLN

-307 KIYEEIKN
+307 KIGEETKN
-315 NTKIENQIDTNQEN
+315 DTKIENQIDTNQEN
-329 KKEKKE
+329 KKGKKEKKEKE

-424 LSQFNMFKNIKK
+424 LSQFNMFKNIKN

-447 KKELEDKP
+447 KKELENKP

-485 EIRNFIEHSF
+485 EIRNFIEHSL
-495 YFITLYKNKKIIDNS
+495 YFIALYKNKKIIDNS
-510 SIIHLFFIYDHTRN
+510 SIIHLIFVYDHTRN

-546 KTITNKIKLYLIHSL
+546 KTITNKIKLYLVHSL

-580 NSMNKQNIQISN
+580 NSMNKQNIQI
-592 LESENNGLKKLMND
+592 
-606 QNNHITNL
+606 
-614 KSDNISLNN
+614 
-623 LMNKQNIQISN
+623 
-634 LESENDG
+634 
-641 LKKLMNEQNI
+641 
-651 RITNLATQS
+651 TNLATQN

-690 IKKSNNNKKNEDI
+690 KKKNDNNKKNEDI

>member
-51 YYSPDYLYQKNPN
+51 YYSPDYLYQKNLN

-126 DNEANKENY
+126 NNEANKENY

-156 EIINMRKLNFELLKI
+156 EIINMSKLNFELLKI
-171 NRNKFDELFGI
+171 NRNKFKELFGI
-182 NEYIENSNFIY
+182 NENIENSNFIY

-203 NSTITEENNLN
+203 NSTITDEKNLN

-307 KIYEEIKN
+307 KIGEETKN
-315 NTKIENQIDTNQEN
+315 DTKIENQIDTNQEN
-329 KKEKKE
+329 KKGKKEKKEKE

-374 ELKSESLV
+374 ELESESLV

-424 LSQFNMFKNIKK
+424 LSQFNMFKNIKN

-447 KKELEDKP
+447 KKELENKP

-485 EIRNFIEHSF
+485 EIRNFIEHSL
-495 YFITLYKNKKIIDNS
+495 YFIALYKNKKIIDNS
-510 SIIHLFFIYDHTRN
+510 SIIHLIFVYDHTRN

-546 KTITNKIKLYLIHSL
+546 KTITNKIKLYLVHSL

-573 NNISDLT
+573 NNVSDLT
-580 NSMNKQNIQISN
+580 NSINKQNIQI
-592 LESENNGLKKLMND
+592 
-606 QNNHITNL
+606 
-614 KSDNISLNN
+614 
-623 LMNKQNIQISN
+623 
-634 LESENDG
+634 
-641 LKKLMNEQNI
+641 
-651 RITNLATQS
+651 TNLATQN

-690 IKKSNNNKKNEDI
+690 KKKNDNNKNNEDI

>member
-1 MELYESLKDYPEL
+1 
-14 RLQYLFYNCF
+14 
-24 IISSE
+24 
-29 EMNELYERAKSKQIK
+29 MNELYENAKSKQIK

-156 EIINMRKLNFELLKI
+156 EIINMSKLNFELLKI
-171 NRNKFDELFGI
+171 NRNKFKELFGI
-182 NEYIENSNFIY
+182 NENIENSNFIY

-203 NSTITEENNLN
+203 NSTITDEKNLN

-307 KIYEEIKN
+307 KIGEETKN
-315 NTKIENQIDTNQEN
+315 DTKIENQIDTNQEN
-329 KKEKKE
+329 KKGKKEKKEKE

-374 ELKSESLV
+374 ELESESLV

-424 LSQFNMFKNIKK
+424 LSQFNMFKNIKN

-447 KKELEDKP
+447 KKELENKP

-485 EIRNFIEHSF
+485 EIRNFIEHSL
-495 YFITLYKNKKIIDNS
+495 YFIALYKNKKIIDNS
-510 SIIHLFFIYDHTRN
+510 SIIHLIFVYDHTRN

-546 KTITNKIKLYLIHSL
+546 KTITNKIKLYLVHSL

-580 NSMNKQNIQISN
+580 NSMNKQNIQI
-592 LESENNGLKKLMND
+592 
-606 QNNHITNL
+606 
-614 KSDNISLNN
+614 
-623 LMNKQNIQISN
+623 
-634 LESENDG
+634 
-641 LKKLMNEQNI
+641 
-651 RITNLATQS
+651 TNLATQN

-690 IKKSNNNKKNEDI
+690 KKKNDNNKKNEDI

>member
-29 EMNELYERAKSKQIK
+29 EMNQLYERAKSKQIK

-51 YYSPDYLYQKNPN
+51 YYSPDYLFQKNPN

-156 EIINMRKLNFELLKI
+156 EIINMSKLNFELLKI
-171 NRNKFDELFGI
+171 NRNKFKELFGI
-182 NEYIENSNFIY
+182 NENIENSNFIY

-203 NSTITEENNLN
+203 NSTITDEKNLN

-307 KIYEEIKN
+307 KIGEETKN
-315 NTKIENQIDTNQEN
+315 DTKIENQIDTNQEN
-329 KKEKKE
+329 KKGKKEKKEKE

-374 ELKSESLV
+374 ELESESLV

-424 LSQFNMFKNIKK
+424 LSQFNMFKNIKN

-447 KKELEDKP
+447 KKELENKP

-485 EIRNFIEHSF
+485 EIRNFIEHSL
-495 YFITLYKNKKIIDNS
+495 YFIALYKNKKIIDNS
-510 SIIHLFFIYDHTRN
+510 SIIHLIFVYDHTRN

-546 KTITNKIKLYLIHSL
+546 KTITNKIKLYLVHSL

-580 NSMNKQNIQISN
+580 NSINKQNIQI
-592 LESENNGLKKLMND
+592 
-606 QNNHITNL
+606 
-614 KSDNISLNN
+614 
-623 LMNKQNIQISN
+623 
-634 LESENDG
+634 
-641 LKKLMNEQNI
+641 
-651 RITNLATQS
+651 TNLATQN

-690 IKKSNNNKKNEDI
+690 KKKNDNNKKNEDI